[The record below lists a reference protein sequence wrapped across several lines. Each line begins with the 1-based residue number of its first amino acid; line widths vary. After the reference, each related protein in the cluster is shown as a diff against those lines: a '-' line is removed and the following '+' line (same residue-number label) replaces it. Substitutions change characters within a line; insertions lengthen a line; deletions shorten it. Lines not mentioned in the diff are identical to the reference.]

1 MRAHGQSVILYML
14 TEIQR
19 AYYQSWG
26 MPVLKVF
33 LGALFTYQVIYLS
46 WLKLEE
52 IEEKHTKDGM

>member
-1 MRAHGQSVILYML
+1 
-14 TEIQR
+14 
-19 AYYQSWG
+19 

-52 IEEKHTKDGM
+52 IEQKHNKDGTLGCSMTPGHILMFWIQKRQRFLKAD

>member
-1 MRAHGQSVILYML
+1 MIQAYADTVDA
-14 TEIQR
+14 QR

-26 MPVLKVF
+26 MPVVKVF

-52 IEEKHTKDGM
+52 IEEKHTKDGMD

>member
-1 MRAHGQSVILYML
+1 
-14 TEIQR
+14 
-19 AYYQSWG
+19 

-52 IEEKHTKDGM
+52 IEQKHNKDEETKVLEGRLAELASAKASKPKS

>member
-1 MRAHGQSVILYML
+1 
-14 TEIQR
+14 
-19 AYYQSWG
+19 

-52 IEEKHTKDGM
+52 IEEKHIKDGTI